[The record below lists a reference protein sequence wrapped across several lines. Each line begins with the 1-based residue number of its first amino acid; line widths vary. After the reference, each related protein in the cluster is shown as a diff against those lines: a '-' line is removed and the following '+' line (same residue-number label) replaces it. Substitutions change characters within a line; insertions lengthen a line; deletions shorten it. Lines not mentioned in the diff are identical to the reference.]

1 LKPKI
6 VAAEVCAALNGTGS
20 HYLVIGGIACVLHG
34 YVRAT
39 IDLDILIERT
49 KDNAERVLEA
59 LSTIGYG
66 FAREL
71 TPEEILGRPV
81 LIIGDDPQ
89 VDIFTVAWSVRY
101 EQAIA
106 RSSVV
111 EIEGIPIPLIGID
124 DLIASKR
131 TDRPLDAADV
141 EALEEIKRIRGL

>member
-6 VAAEVCAALNGTGS
+6 VAAEVCAVLNGTGS

-39 IDLDILIERT
+39 TDLDILIERT
-49 KDNAERVLEA
+49 KDNAERVLAA

-66 FAREL
+66 FVREL

-81 LIIGDDPQ
+81 FIIGDDPQ

-111 EIEGIPIPLIGID
+111 EIEGVPIPLIGID

>member
-1 LKPKI
+1 M
-6 VAAEVCAALNGTGS
+6 LNGTGS

-39 IDLDILIERT
+39 TDLNILIERT

-81 LIIGDDPQ
+81 FIIGDDPQ

-111 EIEGIPIPLIGID
+111 EIEGVPIPLIGID

>member
-1 LKPKI
+1 M
-6 VAAEVCAALNGTGS
+6 
-20 HYLVIGGIACVLHG
+20 LHG

-81 LIIGDDPQ
+81 FIIGDDPQ

-111 EIEGIPIPLIGID
+111 EIEGVPIPLIGID

-141 EALEEIKRIRGL
+141 DALEEIKKIRGLG

>member
-1 LKPKI
+1 M
-6 VAAEVCAALNGTGS
+6 LNGTGS

-39 IDLDILIERT
+39 TDLDILIERT

-59 LSTIGYG
+59 LATIGYG

-81 LIIGDDPQ
+81 FIIGDDPQ

-111 EIEGIPIPLIGID
+111 EIEGVPIPLIGID

>member
-1 LKPKI
+1 M
-6 VAAEVCAALNGTGS
+6 
-20 HYLVIGGIACVLHG
+20 LHG

-39 IDLDILIERT
+39 TDLDILIERT
-49 KDNAERVLEA
+49 KDNAERVLAA
-59 LSTIGYG
+59 LSTFGYG

-81 LIIGDDPQ
+81 FIIGDDPQ
-89 VDIFTVAWSVRY
+89 LDIFTVAWSVRY

-111 EIEGIPIPLIGID
+111 EIEGVPIPLIGID

>member
-6 VAAEVCAALNGTGS
+6 VVAGVCAVLNGTGS

-39 IDLDILIERT
+39 TDLDILIERT
-49 KDNAERVLEA
+49 KDNAERVLAA

-66 FAREL
+66 FVREL

-81 LIIGDDPQ
+81 FIIGDDPQ

-111 EIEGIPIPLIGID
+111 EIEGVPIPLIGID

>member
-1 LKPKI
+1 M
-6 VAAEVCAALNGTGS
+6 
-20 HYLVIGGIACVLHG
+20 LHG

-39 IDLDILIERT
+39 TDLDILIERT
-49 KDNAERVLEA
+49 KVNAERVLAA
-59 LSTIGYG
+59 LATIGYG

-71 TPEEILGRPV
+71 TPEELLGRPV
-81 LIIGDDPQ
+81 FVIGDDPQ

-111 EIEGIPIPLIGID
+111 EVEGVRIPLIGID

-141 EALEEIKRIRGL
+141 EALEEIKRIRGLG

>member
-1 LKPKI
+1 MKPKI
-6 VAAEVCAALNGTGS
+6 VAAEVCAVLNGTGS

-39 IDLDILIERT
+39 TDLDILIERT

-59 LSTIGYG
+59 LATIGYG

-81 LIIGDDPQ
+81 FIIGDDPQ

-111 EIEGIPIPLIGID
+111 EIEGVPIPLIGID